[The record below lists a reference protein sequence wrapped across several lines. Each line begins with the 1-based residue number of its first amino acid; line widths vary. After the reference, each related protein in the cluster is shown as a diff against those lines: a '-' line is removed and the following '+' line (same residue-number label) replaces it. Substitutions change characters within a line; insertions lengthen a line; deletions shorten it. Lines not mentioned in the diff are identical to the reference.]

1 MQCKKN
7 NIVGIDHLT
16 REETDIPQE
25 HRNKQF
31 NKKIE
36 NIYNQFEHKL
46 IKKQQQIITKRQRLL
61 TDVMECSFKSLS
73 EKPENLDNS
82 TKAFNKS
89 NQSKQIITTKGN
101 KKLPG
106 AI

>member
-46 IKKQQQIITKRQRLL
+46 IKK
-61 TDVMECSFKSLS
+61 
-73 EKPENLDNS
+73 
-82 TKAFNKS
+82 
-89 NQSKQIITTKGN
+89 
-101 KKLPG
+101 
-106 AI
+106 

>member
-1 MQCKKN
+1 
-7 NIVGIDHLT
+7 
-16 REETDIPQE
+16 
-25 HRNKQF
+25 
-31 NKKIE
+31 
-36 NIYNQFEHKL
+36 
-46 IKKQQQIITKRQRLL
+46 
-61 TDVMECSFKSLS
+61 MECSFKSLS
-73 EKPENLDNS
+73 KKPENLDNS

>member
-7 NIVGIDHLT
+7 YIVSIDHLT
-16 REETDIPQE
+16 REETDIPQK

-46 IKKQQQIITKRQRLL
+46 IKK
-61 TDVMECSFKSLS
+61 
-73 EKPENLDNS
+73 
-82 TKAFNKS
+82 
-89 NQSKQIITTKGN
+89 
-101 KKLPG
+101 
-106 AI
+106 